1 MENVLPEVIA
11 SLASSPPSDG
21 VNIPGFTSSKVKTL
35 LHRLIS
41 KLPPDECYLEI
52 GCLCGS
58 TLVSAL
64 LDHKDVSAYACDN
77 FSEFEARF
85 DARKNLPANLAA
97 YANRLPKIDFR
108 NMDCFALAKEPAPF
122 AKPVG
127 VYFYD
132 GSHDEQ
138 AQAKA
143 ITDFERHLSRR
154 SIVLV
159 DDWNRERVRRGTWQ
173 GINSIRPFR
182 TTFYELPSRFESDGA
197 EFWNGVGAFF
207 LELERPYP
215 AAVGEST

>member
-1 MENVLPEVIA
+1 MENVLPEIID
-11 SLASSPPSDG
+11 SLATYPASDG
-21 VNIPGFTSSKVKTL
+21 VNIPGFTSAKVKAL

-58 TLVSAL
+58 TLVSGL

-122 AKPVG
+122 AKPIG
-127 VYFYD
+127 IYFYD
-132 GSHDEQ
+132 GAHDAQ
-138 AQAKA
+138 SQAKA
-143 ITDFERHLSRR
+143 IIEFERHLSRNA
-154 SIVLV
+154 IVLV
-159 DDWNRERVRRGTWQ
+159 DDWNREHVRQGTWY
-173 GINSIRPFR
+173 GIDCIRPFR
-182 TTFYELPSRFESDGA
+182 ATFYELPSKGESDSS

-207 LELERPYP
+207 LELRRPYP
-215 AAVGEST
+215 AAVGG